1 MWTVFRF
8 ALSGA
13 DHRAYRDAYELLG
26 RAGFVR
32 VGDAHPR
39 ESGTVLPAAVLADV
53 GQDPAAITAVLFEV
67 LAAARLRPV
76 AVTGCPVAPQPVT
89 ARQRES
95 AAP

>member
-13 DHRAYRDAYELLG
+13 DHRAYRDAYELLA

-32 VGDAHPR
+32 VGEAHPR
-39 ESGTVLPAAVLADV
+39 ESATVLPAAVLADV
-53 GQDPAAITAVLFEV
+53 GQDPSAITAVLFEV

-76 AVTGCPVAPQPVT
+76 AVSGCAVA
-89 ARQRES
+89 ARPAPERS
-95 AAP
+95 TAAPA